1 MDKHQTGQ
9 APSKPRLMLTQDA
22 AQRLKRDGQ
31 VAGAVMNHAFSI
43 EQRYSKE
50 LEKLT
55 ALMVKEMKAAIVA
68 ELQQAVTK
76 VEATLGKTGQDADE
90 PTDKPTAA
98 TGTGVMT
105 AIEKVNARFKKMF
118 ASLSGGLAKGM
129 VGQVSKT
136 SETNVSASLK
146 ELVGRHTVGMGF
158 MNNPQTAAAIKGAI
172 TENAALISSFPD
184 EYAARLKKTMKTS
197 LLHGGNLG
205 AFKKSVDRIIDRTD
219 KDAGIIKRKV
229 MNTAIDQTRK
239 AYVAMNET
247 RLKAAGV
254 KKFEWIHSGGGATA
268 RPFHLHQWPT
278 GLNGGI
284 FEFANPPVIDPD
296 TGERGMP
303 AQLPNCFPAWSKI
316 NFADGCH
323 KMFRHRYDGE
333 LTKIVTGSGKIL
345 ECTPNHP
352 ILTASGWK
360 AAKLVDVGDYV
371 FHAGYQSADI
381 IKTDI
386 DNIEVS
392 IGDAFN
398 ALAVLFGSDVIH
410 GAGSGFEF
418 HGDMAGDNIDI
429 VSANGFLPD
438 SIDPAGAQGIIEF
451 ALSLANEVVD
461 QYGLIGDRLCYRTAF
476 RLFRVPERFIG
487 RLCALLT
494 FLESETAGAD
504 NARFRLASYI
514 HAACNKSAPYS
525 MTGNLEMLGNGLFA
539 DAGGIHG
546 KDFIIRQVLCAGM
559 RAFNFRNDKA
569 IGADELGEIVRATL
583 ENGGNLLQ
591 SVPII
596 KQLDCVVEK
605 VVGEKFSGHVYNLEN
620 EKNWYSAEGIIT
632 HNCKCTFR
640 PVVEF
645 DESGELS
652 EEEMAGI
659 LGEAPRQAPKETPIS
674 PPLTPLPRDF
684 YGAGTNR
691 LSPASP
697 AFNPRDYFGRPEPA
711 PRVDTTTPPLRPV
724 GFSRTP
730 PKKPPTIK
738 GGSAPTNVPR
748 VPPKPRKPKV
758 AKPTKIPKPRKPPAI
773 PKPKV
778 QLPPR
783 TVQPVK
789 PRVTKP
795 PVKPLDDKARLEA
808 LAAAN
813 AEAKRKL
820 AEQQAKNAAQAK
832 QLEEERR
839 KLAELEAKKVKGS
852 DL

>member
-1 MDKHQTGQ
+1 MDNQ
-9 APSKPRLMLTQDA
+9 PRPRLILTQDA
-22 AQRLKRDGQ
+22 AQKLKRDGQ

-55 ALMVKEMKAAIVA
+55 ALMIKEMKAAIVA

-76 VEATLGKTGQDADE
+76 AEATLGKTGQDADE
-90 PTDKPTAA
+90 PTEKPTAA

-172 TENAALISSFPD
+172 TENAKLISSFPD

-219 KDAGIIKRKV
+219 KDAGTIKRKV

-247 RLKAAGV
+247 RLTAAGV

-303 AQLPNCFPAWSKI
+303 AQLPNC
-316 NFADGCH
+316 
-323 KMFRHRYDGE
+323 
-333 LTKIVTGSGKIL
+333 
-345 ECTPNHP
+345 
-352 ILTASGWK
+352 
-360 AAKLVDVGDYV
+360 
-371 FHAGYQSADI
+371 
-381 IKTDI
+381 
-386 DNIEVS
+386 
-392 IGDAFN
+392 
-398 ALAVLFGSDVIH
+398 
-410 GAGSGFEF
+410 
-418 HGDMAGDNIDI
+418 
-429 VSANGFLPD
+429 
-438 SIDPAGAQGIIEF
+438 
-451 ALSLANEVVD
+451 
-461 QYGLIGDRLCYRTAF
+461 
-476 RLFRVPERFIG
+476 
-487 RLCALLT
+487 
-494 FLESETAGAD
+494 
-504 NARFRLASYI
+504 
-514 HAACNKSAPYS
+514 
-525 MTGNLEMLGNGLFA
+525 
-539 DAGGIHG
+539 
-546 KDFIIRQVLCAGM
+546 
-559 RAFNFRNDKA
+559 
-569 IGADELGEIVRATL
+569 
-583 ENGGNLLQ
+583 
-591 SVPII
+591 
-596 KQLDCVVEK
+596 
-605 VVGEKFSGHVYNLEN
+605 
-620 EKNWYSAEGIIT
+620 
-632 HNCKCTFR
+632 KCTFR

-652 EEEMAGI
+652 EEQMAGI

-730 PKKPPTIK
+730 PRKPPTIK

-758 AKPTKIPKPRKPPAI
+758 AKPTKVPKPRKPPAI

-783 TVQPVK
+783 TVQPVT

-795 PVKPLDDKARLEA
+795 PAKPIDDKARLEA

-820 AEQQAKNAAQAK
+820 AEQQAKNAALAK

-839 KLAELEAKKVKGS
+839 KKGHWQKPS
-852 DL
+852 

>member
-1 MDKHQTGQ
+1 MDKHPTRQ
-9 APSKPRLMLTQDA
+9 APSNPRLILTQDA

-55 ALMVKEMKAAIVA
+55 AQMVKEMKAAIVA

-76 VEATLGKTGQDADE
+76 AEATLGKTGQDADE

-118 ASLSGGLAKGM
+118 ASLSTGLAKGM

-172 TENAALISSFPD
+172 KENAKLISSFPD

-219 KDAGIIKRKV
+219 KDAGTIRRKV

-247 RLKAAGV
+247 RLTAAGV

-303 AQLPNCFPAWSKI
+303 AQLPNC
-316 NFADGCH
+316 
-323 KMFRHRYDGE
+323 
-333 LTKIVTGSGKIL
+333 
-345 ECTPNHP
+345 
-352 ILTASGWK
+352 
-360 AAKLVDVGDYV
+360 
-371 FHAGYQSADI
+371 
-381 IKTDI
+381 
-386 DNIEVS
+386 
-392 IGDAFN
+392 
-398 ALAVLFGSDVIH
+398 
-410 GAGSGFEF
+410 
-418 HGDMAGDNIDI
+418 
-429 VSANGFLPD
+429 
-438 SIDPAGAQGIIEF
+438 
-451 ALSLANEVVD
+451 
-461 QYGLIGDRLCYRTAF
+461 
-476 RLFRVPERFIG
+476 
-487 RLCALLT
+487 
-494 FLESETAGAD
+494 
-504 NARFRLASYI
+504 
-514 HAACNKSAPYS
+514 
-525 MTGNLEMLGNGLFA
+525 
-539 DAGGIHG
+539 
-546 KDFIIRQVLCAGM
+546 
-559 RAFNFRNDKA
+559 
-569 IGADELGEIVRATL
+569 
-583 ENGGNLLQ
+583 
-591 SVPII
+591 
-596 KQLDCVVEK
+596 
-605 VVGEKFSGHVYNLEN
+605 
-620 EKNWYSAEGIIT
+620 
-632 HNCKCTFR
+632 KCTFR

-652 EEEMAGI
+652 EEQMAGI

-730 PKKPPTIK
+730 PRKPPTIK

-758 AKPTKIPKPRKPPAI
+758 AKPTKVPKPRKPPAI

-783 TVQPVK
+783 AVPPVK
-789 PRVTKP
+789 PRPPAKP
-795 PVKPLDDKARLEA
+795 PVKPIDEKARLEA

-820 AEQQAKNAAQAK
+820 AEQQAKNAALAK

-839 KLAELEAKKVKGS
+839 KLAELEAQKAKVQTYENYKPRGTVAKMEEDLSAVGVSKNVVLNTALPKDDLNAMTREMIGLKERFETPELTSFGDAGRALRNGNPYRYKETPADTAAAIIQANGLDRMLSGKTVGAFVQSRDRATGERFTLLKTGATFNNKIRSNGFGGEDKNYNLRTMKSIRLPVAAPKEVIDAAEASSGFVSYTVSSSARGTIIHEYGHSWHLNKTGAERDEIDRIAKKSVKEGWA
-852 DL
+852 DLISTYATEDLDGEEYVAEAFTLYNMDETGKEHGRINPELLAIFKKNDRRVKP